1 MSEPCF
7 HCQETIPKGFKAE
20 LNIGGEN
27 RHFCCYG
34 CLAIAETIVTGGLE
48 NFYQHRT
55 QASEKPDA
63 LNQEQIEE
71 LKLYDDPELQAEFTE
86 QQGDSSE
93 AALSIGGIT
102 CAACIWLLEKEISRL
117 DGVLQFTVNHTTH
130 KAQLQWKQS
139 QTPLSEVLIAI
150 RKLGYKGFPYDEGL
164 ARQFAEKE
172 KKTTIFRI
180 AVAGIASMQNMMFAL
195 PLYLGFY
202 SGITSE
208 FVSLFRWVSL
218 VMCLPVVL
226 FSATPFFR
234 AAYRDLKTRNLT
246 MDVPV
251 SIAILGA
258 FFASAWITFV
268 GEASLESDVYFD
280 SVSMFTFFLLLGRF
294 IEMQT
299 RHKHLNSDVEMSRLL
314 PGTALIR
321 TETDTGFSEK
331 SIAAHKLAI
340 NDILV
345 VKQGQIIAADGVII
359 EGRSRVDES
368 ALSGEFMPV
377 EKSPGSFVSG
387 GTTNIENSLFIRVTA
402 KPKDSRVSAIIRLL
416 DKAQQSKP
424 KTVVMADKIASF
436 FVARVILVSIAVGL
450 FWFFYDSDRAFPI
463 VLSVLVVTCPCALG
477 LATPTALTCSNLY
490 LRARGF
496 LITRSHALEAMPV
509 VTDII
514 FDKTG
519 TLTKGKLSLRDL
531 QCFSNMTPE
540 RALEI
545 AAALESGSNHP
556 IAQAFKPYF
565 KQSAEN
571 IENDIGKGL
580 SGLIQDDNQDHRTF
594 YLGSADFVNLTEL
607 DAPSLEAHQGLNL
620 YLTDGKVLFAHF
632 MLNDSLRDDSYEA
645 VQAFKAMGLSL
656 HILSGD
662 QPHSVQAVA
671 DELGIDSYQAAQS
684 PEAKLAFVKN
694 LQEQGKQIAMIG
706 DGINDLPVLSGAKLS
721 IAMGDACDI
730 TKLNADAILL
740 NGQLKILHEAFLRA
754 GKTRKIIKENMT
766 WALVYNTSMLPLAAA
781 GFVPPYIAALGMSMS
796 SLIVVF
802 NSLRL
807 KR

>member
-1 MSEPCF
+1 MSQTCF
-7 HCQETIPKGFKAE
+7 HCREPIPKGFHAE
-20 LNIGGEN
+20 LTIGGEN
-27 RHFCCYG
+27 REFCCYG

-55 QASEKPDA
+55 QASEKPDL
-63 LNQEQIEE
+63 LNQDQIEE

-86 QQGDSSE
+86 QQGDVSE

-102 CAACIWLLEKEISRL
+102 CAACIWLLEKEVSRL
-117 DGVLQFTVNHTTH
+117 EGVQQFTVNHTTH
-130 KAQLQWKQS
+130 KAQLRWKQS
-139 QTPLSEVLIAI
+139 LTPLSEILIAI

-208 FVSLFRWVSL
+208 FISLFRWVSL
-218 VMCLPVVL
+218 VMCLPVIL

-234 AAYRDLKTRNLT
+234 AAYRDLKTRHLT

-258 FFASAWITFV
+258 FFASAWITYS

-321 TETDTGFSEK
+321 IQTDTGFSEK

-340 NDILV
+340 DDILV

-387 GTTNIENSLFIRVTA
+387 GTTNIENSLYIRVTA

-424 KTVVMADKIASF
+424 KTVVTADKIASF

-490 LRARGF
+490 LRAKGF
-496 LITRSHALEAMPV
+496 LITRAHALEAMPE

-531 QCFSNMTPE
+531 QCFSDVTPDQ
-540 RALEI
+540 ALEI
-545 AAALESGSNHP
+545 AAALEAGSNHP

-565 KQSAEN
+565 KESAEA

-580 SGLIQDDNQDHRTF
+580 SGQIIKNTQDSQRY
-594 YLGSADFVNLTEL
+594 YLGSADYVNLSEL
-607 DAPSLEAHQGLNL
+607 NPPLLADHQGLNL
-620 YLTDGKVLFAHF
+620 YLTDGKTLLAHF
-632 MLNDSLRDDSYEA
+632 MLNDSLREDSYEA
-645 VQAFKAMGLSL
+645 VQAFKEMGLNL

-662 QPHSVQAVA
+662 QPHSVLAVA
-671 DELGIDSYQAAQS
+671 TELVIDSYHAAQS
-684 PEAKLAFVKN
+684 PESKLSFVKT
-694 LQEQGKQIAMIG
+694 LQDQGKQIAMIG

-754 GKTRKIIKENMT
+754 SKTRKIIKENLT

>member
-1 MSEPCF
+1 MNETCF
-7 HCQETIPKGFKAE
+7 HCRETIPKGFHAE
-20 LNIGGEN
+20 LMIGGEN
-27 RHFCCYG
+27 KQFCCYG
-34 CLAIAETIVTGGLE
+34 CLAIAETIVSGGLE
-48 NFYQHRT
+48 SFYQHRT
-55 QASEKPDA
+55 QASDKPDA
-63 LNQEQIEE
+63 LNQDLIEE
-71 LKLYDDPELQAEFTE
+71 MKLYDDAELQAEFVE
-86 QQGDSSE
+86 QQGDLSE
-93 AALSIGGIT
+93 ASLSIGGIT
-102 CAACIWLLEKEISRL
+102 CAACIWLLEKEITRL
-117 DGVLQFTVNHTTH
+117 EGVIQFTVNHTTH
-130 KAQLQWKQS
+130 KAQLRWKQG
-139 QTPLSEVLIAI
+139 QTPLSEVLITI

-218 VMCLPVVL
+218 LMCLPVVL

-234 AAYRDLKTRNLT
+234 AAYRDLKTRHLT
-246 MDVPV
+246 MDMPV

-258 FFASAWITFV
+258 FFASAWITFT

-314 PGTALIR
+314 PGTAVIR
-321 TETDTGFSEK
+321 MPVENGFIEK
-331 SIAAHKLAI
+331 SIPAHKLTI
-340 NDILV
+340 DDILV
-345 VKQGQIIAADGVII
+345 VKQGQIIPADGVII
-359 EGRSRVDES
+359 EGHSRVDES

-387 GTTNIENSLFIRVTA
+387 GTTNIENSLYIQVTA
-402 KPKDSRVSAIIRLL
+402 KPKDSRVSAIIKLL
-416 DKAQQSKP
+416 EKAQLSKP
-424 KTVVMADKIASF
+424 KTVIMADKIASF
-436 FVARVILVSIAVGL
+436 FVARVILVSIAVGI

-490 LRARGF
+490 LRAKGF
-496 LITRSHALEAMPV
+496 LITRSHALEAMTDI
-509 VTDII
+509 TDII

-519 TLTKGKLSLRDL
+519 TLTKGKLSLRDVN
-531 QCFSNMTPE
+531 CYSNTKQE
-540 RALEI
+540 DALEI
-545 AAALESGSNHP
+545 AAALEAGSNHP

-565 KQSAEN
+565 KQSAN
-571 IENDIGKGL
+571 DIKNDIGKGL
-580 SGLIQDDNQDHRTF
+580 SGVLHQDAKRY
-594 YLGSADFVNLTEL
+594 YLGNAEYVNLSALNPPVLTEH
-607 DAPSLEAHQGLNL
+607 SGLNL
-620 YLTDGKVLFAHF
+620 YLTDGHTLLAHF

-645 VQAFKAMGLSL
+645 VQSFKEMGLTL

-662 QPHSVQAVA
+662 QPHAVKAVA
-671 DELGIDSYQAAQS
+671 TELGISSYNAAQS
-684 PEAKLAFVKN
+684 PEDKLAFVKT

-721 IAMGDACDI
+721 IAMGEACDI
-730 TKLNADAILL
+730 TKMNADAILL

-754 GKTRKIIKENMT
+754 RKTRKIIKENMT
-766 WALVYNTSMLPLAAA
+766 WALVYNTAMLPLAAA
-781 GFVPPYIAALGMSMS
+781 GFVPPYIAALGMSLS